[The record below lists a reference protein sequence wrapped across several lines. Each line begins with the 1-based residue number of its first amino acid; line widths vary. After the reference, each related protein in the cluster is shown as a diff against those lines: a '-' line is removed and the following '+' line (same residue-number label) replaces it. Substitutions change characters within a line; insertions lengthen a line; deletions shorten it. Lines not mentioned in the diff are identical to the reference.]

1 MILDDNNLSSGE
13 ISDLTKREI
22 QESIVWIKFISIYNI
37 VINALSLL
45 GSISSGQTTGAGGT
59 ILSFY
64 INYLLLQSGNNYS
77 KFIGSGNLVDLETAI
92 DKQKQYWQIVSILSV
107 IGAVLAGFAT
117 FVLLFLGAELIEKFF

>member
-1 MILDDNNLSSGE
+1 
-13 ISDLTKREI
+13 
-22 QESIVWIKFISIYNI
+22 

-117 FVLLFLGAELIEKFF
+117 FVLLFLGADLIEKFF

>member
-13 ISDLTKREI
+13 ISDLAKREI
-22 QESIVWIKFISIYNI
+22 QESIVWIKFVSIYNI

-45 GSISSGQTTGAGGT
+45 GSISSGQTSGAGGT

-92 DKQKQYWQIVSILSV
+92 DKQKQYWQIVSILSI
-107 IGAVLAGFAT
+107 IGAVLSVIVVI
-117 FVLLFLGAELIEKFF
+117 VLLIFGAELFEKFF

>member
-22 QESIVWIKFISIYNI
+22 QESIVWIKFVSIYNI

-45 GSISSGQTTGAGGT
+45 GSISSGQTSGVGGT

-77 KFIGSGNLVDLETAI
+77 KFIVSGSLVDLETAI
-92 DKQKQYWQIVSILSV
+92 DKQKQYWQIVSILSI
-107 IGAVLAGFAT
+107 IGAVLSVIVVI
-117 FVLLFLGAELIEKFF
+117 VLLIFGAELFEKFF